1 MMSVKKVK
9 SLKKALLFMSI
20 TIILFFS
27 FSVTA
32 FSIDSN
38 IDTYNK
44 EFEFEKITDSIS
56 NETAGILSEMG
67 IDSIS
72 FENLYNTDIK
82 RVINCL
88 FEIGG
93 NAFKEPAV
101 FFISAVGIMAIT
113 SVIMSFTGD
122 STTVRLIGDSVVAL
136 CACVPVSKVVL
147 NSFSVLE
154 TLNVF
159 TVSFAGV
166 FCAIVSSSGNVS
178 LGTSYAS
185 LAVLSDSLFSAL
197 LSGVSKPAINA
208 MCCMSFLSCFDIYDF
223 SIKLSKTVKTIYIS
237 FLGFV
242 ATFFSGIVTLK
253 GVLGAGADSLTAR
266 GVKFVVGKTLP
277 IVGGAVSES
286 YSALISS
293 LSLIRNTVGVFGIV
307 TVVVTVLPTLLQIGG
322 WIIAL
327 MLAINIAE
335 LSGVEKASGMLSV
348 LKDSLVLLGATIIFS
363 AVIFVVFVGVVIFI
377 KGV

>member
-1 MMSVKKVK
+1 MKRIKKVV
-9 SLKKALLFMSI
+9 LFICFTALLF
-20 TIILFFS
+20 FN

-32 FSIDSN
+32 FSLNSN
-38 IDTYNK
+38 IDSYNE
-44 EFEFEKITDSIS
+44 EFDFGEITDNIS
-56 NETAGILSEMG
+56 SETIDILSEMG

-72 FENLYNTDIK
+72 LEALYNTDIK

-93 NAFKEPAV
+93 NAFKEPTI
-101 FFISAVGIMAIT
+101 FFFSAVAVMAIT
-113 SVIMSFTGD
+113 AVIMSFTGD
-122 STTVRLIGDSVVAL
+122 NTTVRLIGDSVVAL
-136 CACVPVSKVVL
+136 LACVPVSQVVL

-166 FCAIVSSSGNVS
+166 FCAIVSSSGNIA

-185 LAVLSDSLFSAL
+185 LAVLSDSLFSVL

-266 GVKFVVGKTLP
+266 GVRFVVGKALP

-286 YSALISS
+286 YHALISS

-307 TVVVTVLPTLLQIGG
+307 TVLVTVLPTLFQIIG
-322 WIIAL
+322 WIVAL
-327 MLAINIAE
+327 MLSINIAE
-335 LSGVEKASGMLSV
+335 LSGIEKSSGMLCV

-363 AVIFVVFVGVVIFI
+363 AVIFVVSVGVVIFI

>member
-1 MMSVKKVK
+1 
-9 SLKKALLFMSI
+9 
-20 TIILFFS
+20 
-27 FSVTA
+27 
-32 FSIDSN
+32 
-38 IDTYNK
+38 
-44 EFEFEKITDSIS
+44 
-56 NETAGILSEMG
+56 
-67 IDSIS
+67 
-72 FENLYNTDIK
+72 
-82 RVINCL
+82 
-88 FEIGG
+88 
-93 NAFKEPAV
+93 
-101 FFISAVGIMAIT
+101 
-113 SVIMSFTGD
+113 
-122 STTVRLIGDSVVAL
+122 
-136 CACVPVSKVVL
+136 
-147 NSFSVLE
+147 
-154 TLNVF
+154 
-159 TVSFAGV
+159 
-166 FCAIVSSSGNVS
+166 
-178 LGTSYAS
+178 
-185 LAVLSDSLFSAL
+185 
-197 LSGVSKPAINA
+197 
-208 MCCMSFLSCFDIYDF
+208 MSFLSCFDIYDF

-253 GVLGAGADSLTAR
+253 GVLGAGVDSLTAR

-286 YSALISS
+286 YYALISS

-363 AVIFVVFVGVVIFI
+363 AVIFVVSVGVVIFI

>member
-1 MMSVKKVK
+1 MKKI
-9 SLKKALLFMSI
+9 KKIGLFIIFTILLV
-20 TIILFFS
+20 LNLN
-27 FSVTA
+27 VTA
-32 FSIDSN
+32 FSLDSN
-38 IDTYNK
+38 IDTYK
-44 EFEFEKITDSIS
+44 EEFDFERISDSIS
-56 NETAGILSEMG
+56 SETADILNEMG

-82 RVINCL
+82 RVINSL

-93 NAFKEPAV
+93 NAFKEPML
-101 FFISAVGIMAIT
+101 FFVSAVGITAIT
-113 SVIMSFTGD
+113 AVIMSFTGEN
-122 STTVRLIGDSVVAL
+122 TTVRLIGDSVVAL
-136 CACVPVSKVVL
+136 CACVPVSQVVL

-185 LAVLSDSLFSAL
+185 LAVLSDSFFSAL

-208 MCCMSFLSCFDIYDF
+208 MCCMSFLSCFDVYDF

-277 IVGGAVSES
+277 VVGGAVSES
-286 YSALISS
+286 YYALVSS

-307 TVVVTVLPTLLQIGG
+307 TVLVTVLPTLLQIIG
-322 WIIAL
+322 WIVAL
-327 MLAINIAE
+327 MLTINLAE
-335 LSGVEKASGMLSV
+335 LSGVEKSSGMLSV

-363 AVIFVVFVGVVIFI
+363 SVIFVVSVGVVIFI